1 LSAEEYSMRTYLA
14 SLVLGVAVGVVYGF
28 VKVRSP
34 APPAIAL
41 LGLLGMLAGEQAI
54 SLARS
59 YLFKGDIQLARHA
72 IAVERGGL
80 TPIVLKETNNAS
92 DATYPDPMPR

>member
-1 LSAEEYSMRTYLA
+1 MLPAKEHSMRSYLA
-14 SLVLGVAVGVVYGF
+14 SLILGAAVGVVYAL

-41 LGLLGMLAGEQAI
+41 LGLLGMLAGEQAV

-59 YLFKGDIQLARHA
+59 RVFKNSVQLSAASGDRGEA
-72 IAVERGGL
+72 AVSRG
-80 TPIVLKETNNAS
+80 PQ
-92 DATYPDPMPR
+92 R